1 MKIEKL
7 NIYGFG
13 KHENVTVDFGQG
25 ISVVYGL
32 NEAGKT
38 TIQQFILHILF
49 GFPAKNNAL
58 LRYEPKSGGKYGG
71 QVHIIDETYGKC
83 IVERIRG
90 KSAGDVTV
98 YFEDGTKGGEEQL
111 NTLLRQYDRASFESI
126 FSFSL
131 LQLQGFEKMDEDE
144 LSRTLLASGTTGVDS
159 LLQLGNRMEKELGD
173 LFKKSGRIPEMNV
186 KIMELRELEIE
197 LKEEQEKVGE
207 YAPSIERI
215 REIDDLLT
223 ELRGQEA
230 ELMQESQ
237 KLALVRQ
244 LLPLHQKK
252 QALDARLSQLSE
264 INFPTDGI
272 RRYEMLAGKLTEAEA
287 TKRRLEEEL
296 AELMKRM
303 PEQHEF
309 ERIAELEILLAKETE
324 WHRWQTAVTFEE
336 ENVSQLT
343 SSKRR
348 LLDRL
353 GVKGL
358 EAENTILDADVSIQK
373 EEQMHK
379 IIQELTEGDQQIG
392 FVNRQLIQVENE
404 LGDTETEIGGIERTA
419 PAVEELE
426 RVLQWP
432 KIRQQLAEAKAYIS
446 LSRRPVEQK
455 SLMIPALLV
464 VLAVAFIVFGFIQK
478 EWFIII
484 AGVIV
489 IGLGILIYSEKQH
502 QTPDS
507 AKLKQMEKIIAA
519 YDGNEHQME
528 ELTDR
533 IGMYKR
539 KKEDLQE
546 AFMVL
551 ERKFQSLTSE
561 LENTYSNRRKIELEL
576 VDFLGLYGFDEI
588 PSTGIIPEL
597 FRMIREV
604 QEVTRKLNDALL
616 RRQTIQQ
623 QIAERVA
630 EAEKIVRKFAPQ
642 ETVYEMLRREFIHLN
657 EQAETIRS
665 LTVALERKESALK
678 ETSSLVNSL
687 LEKVQALLAEA
698 AVETEEAFY
707 AAYNSHLEAFR
718 LKGQLEDVNAQ
729 LASYGPL
736 ELPDG
741 VVDEELRKKV
751 NDISGTL
758 SSISERLNVL
768 INDKAALVNKT
779 ERLLTDENY
788 GRKLQH
794 FEMKKSELA
803 ELVKKWSERK
813 AITEAVRRTMS
824 ELKEKKLPEVLEAAE
839 KMFCELTGGNYESL
853 SVTETGHFE
862 VVAKN
867 GMRYPIVEL
876 SQATKEQAYIS
887 LRLALAASIMNTAPF
902 PLMLD
907 DPFVHFDEERLSRMI
922 ELLDNLQNKHQFI
935 YFTCHEAMKDKWQGA
950 TILNV
955 SDIGSEQ
962 GAMVL

>member
-1 MKIEKL
+1 MRIEKL

-13 KHENVTVDFGQG
+13 KHENVTVDFGPG
-25 ISVVYGL
+25 ITVLYGL

-49 GFPAKNNAL
+49 GFPQKNNVL

-71 QVHIIDETYGKC
+71 QVHLVDETYGKC

-90 KSAGDVTV
+90 KSVGDVTV
-98 YFEDGTKGGEEQL
+98 YFEDGTKGGEVQL

-131 LQLQGFEKMDEDE
+131 LQLQGFEKMNEDE

-173 LFKKSGRIPEMNV
+173 LFKKSGRVPEMNV
-186 KIMELRELEIE
+186 KIMEIRELEIE
-197 LKEEQEKVGE
+197 LKDEQEKVGE

-223 ELRGQEA
+223 ELREQEK
-230 ELMQESQ
+230 ELMQDSQ

-252 QALDARLSQLSE
+252 QALDARLSQLSA
-264 INFPTDGI
+264 ITFPVDGI

-287 TKRRLEEEL
+287 SKQRLEEEV
-296 AELMKRM
+296 AELLAKM
-303 PEQHEF
+303 PEQQEF
-309 ERIAELEILLAKETE
+309 ERIAELETLLAKETE

-336 ENVSQLT
+336 DNVSQLT

-353 GVKGL
+353 GVKGF
-358 EAENTILDADVSIQK
+358 EAENTILEADVSIQK
-373 EEQMHK
+373 EENMHK
-379 IIQELTEGDQQIG
+379 IIRELTEGDQQIG

-404 LGDTETEIGGIERTA
+404 LADTETEIGGTERTA
-419 PAVEELE
+419 PTIKELE
-426 RVLQWP
+426 HVQRWP
-432 KIRQQLAEAKAYIS
+432 KIRQQLAEAKAYVS
-446 LSRRPVEQK
+446 LSGRSAEQK

-464 VLAVAFIVFGFIQK
+464 ILAIAFIVFGFIQK
-478 EWFIII
+478 EWLIII
-484 AGVIV
+484 AGVIF
-489 IGLGILIYSEKQH
+489 IGLGISLYSKRQD

-507 AKLKQMEKIIAA
+507 SKLQQMEKIIAA
-519 YDGNEHQME
+519 YDGNEDQME
-528 ELTDR
+528 ELTER
-533 IGMYKR
+533 IGIYKR
-539 KKEDLQE
+539 KKEELQE
-546 AFMVL
+546 VFMAL
-551 ERKFQSLTSE
+551 ERKYQTLTAE
-561 LENTYSNRRKIELEL
+561 LENAYSNRRQIELEL
-576 VDFLGLYGFDEI
+576 ADFLGLYGFNEI
-588 PSTGIIPEL
+588 PSTAIIPEL

-604 QEVTRKLNDALL
+604 QEVTRELNDAVL

-623 QIAERVA
+623 QIVERLA
-630 EAEKIVRKFAPQ
+630 EAEKIVRKSAPK
-642 ETVYEMLRREFIHLN
+642 EAIYEMLRREFFQLS
-657 EQAETIRS
+657 EQAETIKS
-665 LTVALERKESALK
+665 LSAALERKQSALK
-678 ETSSLVNSL
+678 ETSSLANSL
-687 LEKVQALLAEA
+687 LEKVQALFSEA
-698 AVETEEAFY
+698 AADTEEAFY
-707 AAYNSHLEAFR
+707 AAYNIHQEALR
-718 LKGQLEDVNAQ
+718 LKGQLEDVDAQ

-741 VVDEELRKKV
+741 VMDDELRIKV
-751 NDISGTL
+751 DDNSAIL
-758 SSISERLNVL
+758 LSISERLNVL

-788 GRKLQH
+788 GRKLQL

-803 ELVKKWSERK
+803 ELAKKWSERK
-813 AITEAVRRTMS
+813 AITEAIRRTMS

-839 KMFCELTGGNYESL
+839 KLFCELTGGNYESL

-862 VVAKN
+862 VLAKS

-887 LRLALAASIMNTAPF
+887 LRLALAASIVSTAPF

-935 YFTCHEAMKDKWQGA
+935 YFTCHEVMKDKWQGA

-955 SDIGSEQ
+955 SDIGNER
-962 GAMVL
+962 GAMVI

>member
-49 GFPAKNNAL
+49 GFPPKNNAL

-71 QVHIIDETYGKC
+71 QVHLIDETYGKC

-197 LKEEQEKVGE
+197 LKEEQGKVGE

-252 QALDARLSQLSE
+252 QALDARLSQLSG
-264 INFPTDGI
+264 ITFPADGI

-296 AELMKRM
+296 AELMTRM

-336 ENVSQLT
+336 ENVSQQT

-358 EAENTILDADVSIQK
+358 EAENTILEADVSIQK

-404 LGDTETEIGGIERTA
+404 LADTETEIGGIERTA

-426 RVLQWP
+426 RVQQWP

-446 LSRRPVEQK
+446 LSGRPVEQK

-489 IGLGILIYSEKQH
+489 IGLDILIYSKKQH

-561 LENTYSNRRKIELEL
+561 LENTYSNRRKTEFEL
-576 VDFLGLYGFDEI
+576 VEFLGLYGFDEI

-604 QEVTRKLNDALL
+604 QEVTRELNDALL

-623 QIAERVA
+623 QIAVRLA

-707 AAYNSHLEAFR
+707 AAYNSHQEAFR

-779 ERLLTDENY
+779 ERLLTDEKY

-813 AITEAVRRTMS
+813 AITEAIRRTMS

-839 KMFCELTGGNYESL
+839 KLFCELTGGNYESL
-853 SVTETGHFE
+853 RVTETGHFE

>member
-1 MKIEKL
+1 M
-7 NIYGFG
+7 
-13 KHENVTVDFGQG
+13 
-25 ISVVYGL
+25 
-32 NEAGKT
+32 
-38 TIQQFILHILF
+38 
-49 GFPAKNNAL
+49 L

-71 QVHIIDETYGKC
+71 QVHLVDETYGKC

-223 ELRGQEA
+223 ELRGQEK

-252 QALDARLSQLSE
+252 QALDARLSQLSA
-264 INFPTDGI
+264 ITFPADGI

-296 AELMKRM
+296 AELMTRM

-336 ENVSQLT
+336 DNVSQLT

-358 EAENTILDADVSIQK
+358 EAENTILEADVSIQK

-404 LGDTETEIGGIERTA
+404 LADTETEIGGIERTA

-426 RVLQWP
+426 RVQQWP

-446 LSRRPVEQK
+446 LSGRPVEQK

-489 IGLGILIYSEKQH
+489 IGLGILIYS
-502 QTPDS
+502 
-507 AKLKQMEKIIAA
+507 
-519 YDGNEHQME
+519 
-528 ELTDR
+528 
-533 IGMYKR
+533 
-539 KKEDLQE
+539 KKT
-546 AFMVL
+546 A
-551 ERKFQSLTSE
+551 
-561 LENTYSNRRKIELEL
+561 SNA
-576 VDFLGLYGFDEI
+576 GFI
-588 PSTGIIPEL
+588 
-597 FRMIREV
+597 
-604 QEVTRKLNDALL
+604 
-616 RRQTIQQ
+616 
-623 QIAERVA
+623 
-630 EAEKIVRKFAPQ
+630 
-642 ETVYEMLRREFIHLN
+642 
-657 EQAETIRS
+657 
-665 LTVALERKESALK
+665 
-678 ETSSLVNSL
+678 
-687 LEKVQALLAEA
+687 
-698 AVETEEAFY
+698 
-707 AAYNSHLEAFR
+707 
-718 LKGQLEDVNAQ
+718 
-729 LASYGPL
+729 
-736 ELPDG
+736 
-741 VVDEELRKKV
+741 
-751 NDISGTL
+751 
-758 SSISERLNVL
+758 
-768 INDKAALVNKT
+768 KT
-779 ERLLTDENY
+779 EAD
-788 GRKLQH
+788 G
-794 FEMKKSELA
+794 
-803 ELVKKWSERK
+803 
-813 AITEAVRRTMS
+813 
-824 ELKEKKLPEVLEAAE
+824 
-839 KMFCELTGGNYESL
+839 
-853 SVTETGHFE
+853 
-862 VVAKN
+862 KN
-867 GMRYPIVEL
+867 HCRI
-876 SQATKEQAYIS
+876 
-887 LRLALAASIMNTAPF
+887 
-902 PLMLD
+902 
-907 DPFVHFDEERLSRMI
+907 
-922 ELLDNLQNKHQFI
+922 
-935 YFTCHEAMKDKWQGA
+935 
-950 TILNV
+950 
-955 SDIGSEQ
+955 
-962 GAMVL
+962 

>member
-49 GFPAKNNAL
+49 GFPPKNNAL

-71 QVHIIDETYGKC
+71 QVHLIDETYGKC

-111 NTLLRQYDRASFESI
+111 NSLLRQYDRASFESI

-272 RRYEMLAGKLTEAEA
+272 RRYEMLAGKLTEAEV

-296 AELMKRM
+296 AELMTRM

-358 EAENTILDADVSIQK
+358 EAENTILEADVSIQK

-489 IGLGILIYSEKQH
+489 IGLGILIYSKKQH

-604 QEVTRKLNDALL
+604 QEVTRELNDALL

-623 QIAERVA
+623 QIAVRLA

-665 LTVALERKESALK
+665 LTVALEGKESALK

-687 LEKVQALLAEA
+687 LGKVQALLAEA

-707 AAYNSHLEAFR
+707 AAYNSHQEAFR

-794 FEMKKSELA
+794 FEMKKSELV

-813 AITEAVRRTMS
+813 AITEAIRRTMS

-935 YFTCHEAMKDKWQGA
+935 YFTCHEAMKDKWQAA

>member
-49 GFPAKNNAL
+49 GFPPKNNAH

-71 QVHIIDETYGKC
+71 QVHLIDETYGKC

-223 ELRGQEA
+223 ELRGQET
-230 ELMQESQ
+230 EIMQESQ

-252 QALDARLSQLSE
+252 QALDARLSQLSG
-264 INFPTDGI
+264 ITFPADGI

-296 AELMKRM
+296 AELMTRM

-336 ENVSQLT
+336 ENVSQQT

-404 LGDTETEIGGIERTA
+404 LADTETEIGGIERTA

-426 RVLQWP
+426 RVQQWP

-446 LSRRPVEQK
+446 LSGRPVEQK

-489 IGLGILIYSEKQH
+489 IGLGILIYSKKQH

-519 YDGNEHQME
+519 YGGNEHQME

-604 QEVTRKLNDALL
+604 QEVTRELNDALL

-623 QIAERVA
+623 QIAVRLA

-707 AAYNSHLEAFR
+707 AAYNSHQEAFR

-813 AITEAVRRTMS
+813 AITEAIRRTMS

>member
-13 KHENVTVDFGQG
+13 KHENVTVDFGSG
-25 ISVVYGL
+25 ITVLYGL

-49 GFPAKNNAL
+49 GFPQKNNAL

-71 QVHIIDETYGKC
+71 QVHLEDETYGKC

-197 LKEEQEKVGE
+197 LKDEQEKVGE

-223 ELRGQEA
+223 ELRGQET
-230 ELMQESQ
+230 ELMQDSQ

-252 QALDARLSQLSE
+252 QALEARLSQLTA
-264 INFPTDGI
+264 ITFPADGI
-272 RRYEMLAGKLTEAEA
+272 RRYEMLAGKLTEAKA
-287 TKRRLEEEL
+287 TKQRLEEEL
-296 AELMKRM
+296 AEIMAGM

-324 WHRWQTAVTFEE
+324 WHRWQTAVTLEE
-336 ENVSQLT
+336 DNVSQLT

-353 GVKGL
+353 GVKGF
-358 EAENTILDADVSIQK
+358 EAENAIFEADVSIQK

-379 IIQELTEGDQQIG
+379 IIRELTEGDQQIG
-392 FVNRQLIQVENE
+392 FVNRQLVQVENE
-404 LGDTETEIGGIERTA
+404 LSDIETEIGGIERTA
-419 PAVEELE
+419 PATDELE
-426 RVLQWP
+426 RVQQWP
-432 KIRQQLAEAKAYIS
+432 KIRQQLAEAKAYVS
-446 LSRRPVEQK
+446 LSRRPAEQK
-455 SLMIPALLV
+455 SLMIPALFVLLALV
-464 VLAVAFIVFGFIQK
+464 FIVFGFVQK
-478 EWFIII
+478 EWFVII

-489 IGLGILIYSEKQH
+489 IGLGILIYSKKQV
-502 QTPDS
+502 QTLDS
-507 AKLKQMEKIIAA
+507 SKLQQMEKIIAA

-528 ELTDR
+528 ELTER

-539 KKEDLQE
+539 KKEELQE
-546 AFMVL
+546 AFVAL
-551 ERKFQSLTSE
+551 ERKYQTLTSE
-561 LENTYSNRRKIELEL
+561 LENAYSNRRKIELEL
-576 VDFLGLYGFDEI
+576 ADFLGLYGFNEI

-604 QEVTRKLNDALL
+604 QEVTRELNDAVL
-616 RRQTIQQ
+616 RRQTTQQ
-623 QIAERVA
+623 QIAERLA
-630 EAEKIVRKFAPQ
+630 LAEKTLRKFVPQ
-642 ETVYEMLRREFIHLN
+642 EAIYEMLRREFIRLK
-657 EQAETIRS
+657 EQAETTRS
-665 LTVALERKESALK
+665 LTAALERKESALK
-678 ETSSLVNSL
+678 ETSSLANSL
-687 LEKVQALLAEA
+687 LEKVQALFSEA
-698 AVETEEAFY
+698 AAETEEAFY
-707 AAYNSHLEAFR
+707 VAYNSHQEVFR
-718 LKGQLEDVNAQ
+718 LMGQLEDVDAQ
-729 LASYGPL
+729 LASHGPL
-736 ELPDG
+736 ELPNG
-741 VVDEELRKKV
+741 VVDDELRIKV
-751 NDISGTL
+751 NDNSATL

-768 INDKAALVNKT
+768 INEKSALVNKT

-788 GRKLQH
+788 GRKLQLY
-794 FEMKKSELA
+794 EMKKSELA
-803 ELVKKWSERK
+803 ELAKKWSERK
-813 AITEAVRRTMS
+813 AITEAIRRTMS

-839 KMFCELTGGNYESL
+839 KLFCELTGGNYESL

-887 LRLALAASIMNTAPF
+887 LRLALAASIVSTAPF

-955 SDIGSEQ
+955 SDIGNEQ

>member
-13 KHENVTVDFGQG
+13 KHENVTIDFGQG

-49 GFPAKNNAL
+49 GFPAKNSVL

-71 QVHIIDETYGKC
+71 QVHLVDETYGKC

-186 KIMELRELEIE
+186 KMLELRELEIE
-197 LKEEQEKVGE
+197 LKVEQEKVGE

-215 REIDDLLT
+215 REIDNLVT

-230 ELMQESQ
+230 DLMQESQ
-237 KLALVRQ
+237 KLALMRQ

-264 INFPTDGI
+264 ITFPADGI
-272 RRYEMLAGKLTEAEA
+272 RRYEILAGKLTEAKA
-287 TKRRLEEEL
+287 TKQRLEEEL
-296 AELMKRM
+296 TELMTRM
-303 PEQHEF
+303 PEQSEF
-309 ERIAELEILLAKETE
+309 ERIAGLETLLAKETE
-324 WHRWQTAVTFEE
+324 WHRWRTAVTFEE
-336 ENVSQLT
+336 ENMGQLT
-343 SSKRR
+343 ISKRR

-358 EAENTILDADVSIQK
+358 EAENTIFEADVSIQK

-379 IIQELTEGDQQIG
+379 IIQDLTDYNQQIG
-392 FVNRQLIQVENE
+392 YVNRQLTQVENE
-404 LGDTETEIGGIERTA
+404 LADTETRIGEIGRTA

-426 RVLQWP
+426 RVQQWP
-432 KIRQQLAEAKAYIS
+432 KIRQQLAEAKAYVS
-446 LSRRPVEQK
+446 LSGRSVEQK
-455 SLMIPALLV
+455 SPMIPVL
-464 VLAVAFIVFGFIQK
+464 LAVFAIALIVFGFMQK
-478 EWFIII
+478 EWFILI
-484 AGVIV
+484 AGIIV
-489 IGLGILIYSEKQH
+489 IGLGILFYSKKQH
-502 QTPDS
+502 ETPDAS
-507 AKLKQMEKIIAA
+507 KLQQMEKVIAT
-519 YDGNEHQME
+519 YDGNENKME
-528 ELTDR
+528 ELTER
-533 IGMYKR
+533 IGMYNR
-539 KKEDLQE
+539 KKEEIQQVFI
-546 AFMVL
+546 AL
-551 ERKFQSLTSE
+551 ERNYQSLTSE
-561 LENTYSNRRKIELEL
+561 LENAYSSRKKIELEL
-576 VDFLGLYGFDEI
+576 VGFLELYGFDEI

-604 QEVTRKLNDALL
+604 QEVARELNDALL
-616 RRQTIQQ
+616 RRQTIQK
-623 QIAERVA
+623 QIAERVT
-630 EAEKIVRKFAPQ
+630 EAEKVVRKSVPLEA
-642 ETVYEMLRREFIHLN
+642 VYEMLRREFIQLN
-657 EQAETIRS
+657 EQAETTKS
-665 LTVALERKESALK
+665 LTAALERKDSALK
-678 ETSSLVNSL
+678 ETSSLANSL
-687 LEKVQALLAEA
+687 LEKVQTLLAEA

-707 AAYNSHLEAFR
+707 AAYNSHQEALR
-718 LKGQLEDVNAQ
+718 LLGQLEDVDVQ
-729 LASYGPL
+729 LASYGHL
-736 ELPDG
+736 EMSDG
-741 VVDEELRKKV
+741 VVDEELRRRV
-751 NDISGTL
+751 NVNSGTL
-758 SSISERLNVL
+758 SSISERLNDL

-788 GRKLQH
+788 GRKLQL

-803 ELVKKWSERK
+803 ELAKKWSERK
-813 AITEAVRRTMS
+813 AITEAIRRTMS

-839 KMFCELTGGNYESL
+839 KLFCELTGGNYESL

-862 VVAKN
+862 VLAKN

-887 LRLALAASIMNTAPF
+887 LRLALAASIMGTAPF

-922 ELLDNLQNKHQFI
+922 ELLDNLQHKHQFI

>member
-13 KHENVTVDFGQG
+13 KHENVTVDLGPG
-25 ISVVYGL
+25 ITVLYGL

-49 GFPAKNNAL
+49 GFPPKNSVL

-71 QVHIIDETYGKC
+71 QVHLVDEAYGKC

-98 YFEDGTKGGEEQL
+98 YFEDGTRGGEEQL

-131 LQLQGFEKMDEDE
+131 LQLQGFERMDEDE

-197 LKEEQEKVGE
+197 LKDEQQKVGE

-223 ELRGQEA
+223 ELREQET
-230 ELMQESQ
+230 ELMKDSQ

-252 QALDARLSQLSE
+252 QALDARLSQLGAAT
-264 INFPTDGI
+264 FPADGI
-272 RRYEMLAGKLTEAEA
+272 RRYEMLAGKLTEAKA

-296 AELMKRM
+296 EEIVAGM

-309 ERIAELEILLAKETE
+309 ERVAELEILLGKETE
-324 WHRWQTAVTFEE
+324 WHRWQTAVTSEE
-336 ENVSQLT
+336 DNVSQLT

-358 EAENTILDADVSIQK
+358 EAEKSIFEADVSIQK

-379 IIQELTEGDQQIG
+379 IIRELTEGDQQIG
-392 FVNRQLIQVENE
+392 FVNHQLVQVENE
-404 LGDTETEIGGIERTA
+404 LSDTETEMGSIERTA

-426 RVLQWP
+426 RVQQWP
-432 KIRQQLAEAKAYIS
+432 KIRQQLAEAKAYVS
-446 LSRRPVEQK
+446 LSGRPAEQK

-464 VLAVAFIVFGFIQK
+464 VLAIAFIVFGFIQK

-484 AGVIV
+484 AGVSV
-489 IGLGILIYSEKQH
+489 IGLGILLYSKKQD
-502 QTPDS
+502 QAPDS
-507 AKLKQMEKIIAA
+507 SKLQQMEKIIAA
-519 YDGNEHQME
+519 YDGNEHKME
-528 ELTDR
+528 ELAER

-539 KKEDLQE
+539 KKEELQE
-546 AFMVL
+546 VFMVL
-551 ERKFQSLTSE
+551 ERKYQTLTSE
-561 LENTYSNRRKIELEL
+561 LENTYGNRREIELEL
-576 VDFLGLYGFDEI
+576 ANFLGLYGFKEI
-588 PSTGIIPEL
+588 PSTGIIPEI

-604 QEVTRKLNDALL
+604 QEVTRELNDAVL
-616 RRQTIQQ
+616 RRQTTQQ
-623 QIAERVA
+623 QIAERLA
-630 EAEKIVRKFAPQ
+630 EAEKIMRKSAPQ
-642 ETVYEMLRREFIHLN
+642 EAIYEMLRREFIQLN
-657 EQAETIRS
+657 EQAETIKS
-665 LTVALERKESALK
+665 LTAALERKESALK
-678 ETSSLVNSL
+678 DTSSFANSL
-687 LEKVQALLAEA
+687 LEKVHDLLAEA

-707 AAYNSHLEAFR
+707 EAYNRHQEVFR
-718 LKGQLEDVNAQ
+718 LMGQLEDVDAQ
-729 LASYGPL
+729 LASHGPL
-736 ELPDG
+736 ELPVG
-741 VVDEELRKKV
+741 VMDDELRIKV
-751 NDISGTL
+751 NDNSATL
-758 SSISERLNVL
+758 SSISERLNGL

-788 GRKLQH
+788 GRKLQL

-803 ELVKKWSERK
+803 ELAKKWSERK
-813 AITEAVRRTMS
+813 AITEAISRTMA

-839 KMFCELTGGNYESL
+839 KLFCELTGGNYESL
-853 SVTETGHFE
+853 SITETGHFE
-862 VVAKN
+862 VLAKS

-887 LRLALAASIMNTAPF
+887 LRLALAASIVSTAPF

-935 YFTCHEAMKDKWQGA
+935 YFTCHEVMKDKWQGA

-955 SDIGSEQ
+955 SDIGSER

>member
-49 GFPAKNNAL
+49 GFPAKNSVL

-71 QVHIIDETYGKC
+71 QVHLVDETYGKC

-111 NTLLRQYDRASFESI
+111 NTLLCQYDRASFESI

-131 LQLQGFEKMDEDE
+131 LQLQGFEKMDEDD

-159 LLQLGNRMEKELGD
+159 LLQLGIRLEKELGD

-186 KIMELRELEIE
+186 KIVELRELEIE
-197 LKEEQEKVGE
+197 LKAEQEKVGE

-215 REIDDLLT
+215 REIDDLVT
-223 ELRGQEA
+223 ELRGQET

-252 QALDARLSQLSE
+252 QALDARLSQLSG
-264 INFPTDGI
+264 ITFPADGI
-272 RRYEMLAGKLTEAEA
+272 RRYEMLAGKLADAKA
-287 TKRRLEEEL
+287 TKQRLKEEV
-296 AELMKRM
+296 AELMTRM

-309 ERIAELEILLAKETE
+309 ERIAELEIMLAKETE

-358 EAENTILDADVSIQK
+358 EAENTIFEANVSIQK

-379 IIQELTEGDQQIG
+379 IIQELTDCDQQIG
-392 FVNRQLIQVENE
+392 YVNRQLTQVENE
-404 LGDTETEIGGIERTA
+404 LADTETGISGIERTA

-426 RVLQWP
+426 RVQQWP
-432 KIRQQLAEAKAYIS
+432 KIRQQLAEAKAYVS
-446 LSRRPVEQK
+446 LSGRPVEQK
-455 SLMIPALLV
+455 SLLIPALLV
-464 VLAVAFIVFGFIQK
+464 VLAVAIIVFGFIQK
-478 EWFIII
+478 EWFILI

-489 IGLGILIYSEKQH
+489 IGLSSLIYSKKQH
-502 QTPDS
+502 EASDS
-507 AKLKQMEKIIAA
+507 SKLQQMEKIIAA

-528 ELTDR
+528 ELIER
-533 IGMYKR
+533 ISMYKR
-539 KKEDLQE
+539 KKEELQQVFI
-546 AFMVL
+546 AL
-551 ERKFQSLTSE
+551 ERNYQTLTSE
-561 LENTYSNRRKIELEL
+561 LENSYSNRRKTELEL
-576 VDFLGLYGFDEI
+576 VEFLGLYGFNEI

-604 QEVTRKLNDALL
+604 QEVTRELNNAVL

-623 QIAERVA
+623 QIAERLA
-630 EAEKIVRKFAPQ
+630 EAEKLIRKSALQ
-642 ETVYEMLRREFIHLN
+642 EVIYEMLRREFIQLK
-657 EQAETIRS
+657 EQAETIKS

-678 ETSSLVNSL
+678 DITSLAKTL

-698 AVETEEAFY
+698 SVETEEAFY
-707 AAYNSHLEAFR
+707 AAYNSHQEALR
-718 LKGQLEDVNAQ
+718 LMGQLEDVDVQ
-729 LASYGPL
+729 LASHGHL

-741 VVDEELRKKV
+741 VVDEELRIKV
-751 NDISGTL
+751 NDNSATL
-758 SSISERLNVL
+758 SLISESLNVL
-768 INDKAALVNKT
+768 VNDKAALVSKT
-779 ERLLTDENY
+779 ERLLTDESY
-788 GRKLQH
+788 GRKLQL

-803 ELVKKWSERK
+803 ELAKKWSERK

-824 ELKEKKLPEVLEAAE
+824 ELKEKKLPDVLEAAE
-839 KMFCELTGGNYESL
+839 KLFCELTGGNYESL

-862 VVAKN
+862 VLAKN

-887 LRLALAASIMNTAPF
+887 LRLALAASIMSTAPF
-902 PLMLD
+902 PLLLD

-922 ELLDNLQNKHQFI
+922 ELIDNLQHKHQFI

>member
-25 ISVVYGL
+25 ITVVYGL

-38 TIQQFILHILF
+38 TIQQFILHVLF
-49 GFPAKNNAL
+49 GFPTKNNVL

-71 QVHIIDETYGKC
+71 LVHLVDETYGKC

-197 LKEEQEKVGE
+197 LKDEQQKVGE

-223 ELRGQEA
+223 DLREQEK
-230 ELMQESQ
+230 ELMQDSQ

-252 QALDARLSQLSE
+252 QALYARLSQVSA
-264 INFPTDGI
+264 ITFPADGI
-272 RRYEMLAGKLTEAEA
+272 RRYEMLAGKLTEARA
-287 TKRRLEEEL
+287 TKQRLDEEV
-296 AELMKRM
+296 AELMTRM

-309 ERIAELEILLAKETE
+309 ERVAELQILLSKETE

-336 ENVSQLT
+336 DNVSQLT

-353 GVKGL
+353 GIKGF
-358 EAENTILDADVSIQK
+358 EAENTVFEADVSIQK

-379 IIQELTEGDQQIG
+379 IIRELTEGDQQIG

-404 LGDTETEIGGIERTA
+404 LADTETEIGGIERTA
-419 PAVEELE
+419 PAVGELE
-426 RVLQWP
+426 RVQQWP
-432 KIRQQLAEAKAYIS
+432 KIRQQLAEAKAYVS
-446 LSRRPVEQK
+446 LSRPAEQK

-464 VLAVAFIVFGFIQK
+464 ILAIAFIVFGFIQK

-489 IGLGILIYSEKQH
+489 IGLGILLYSKRQD

-507 AKLKQMEKIIAA
+507 TKLQQMEKIIAE

-528 ELTDR
+528 ELTER

-539 KKEDLQE
+539 KKEELQE
-546 AFMVL
+546 VFVAL
-551 ERKFQSLTSE
+551 ERKYQTLTSE
-561 LENTYSNRRKIELEL
+561 LENAYGNRRKIELEL
-576 VDFLGLYGFDEI
+576 ANFLGLYGFNEI
-588 PSTGIIPEL
+588 PSTEIIPEL

-604 QEVTRKLNDALL
+604 QEVTRGLNDAVLKQ
-616 RRQTIQQ
+616 QTTQQ
-623 QIAERVA
+623 QIAERLA
-630 EAEKIVRKFAPQ
+630 EAEKIMRKSAPQ
-642 ETVYEMLRREFIHLN
+642 EAVYEMLRREFIQLN
-657 EQAETIRS
+657 EQAETIKS
-665 LTVALERKESALK
+665 LTATLERKESALK
-678 ETSSLVNSL
+678 DTSSLANSL
-687 LEKVQALLAEA
+687 LEKVQALLTEA
-698 AVETEEAFY
+698 AAETEEAFY
-707 AAYNSHLEAFR
+707 AAYNIHQEAFR
-718 LKGQLEDVNAQ
+718 LKGQREDVDAQ
-729 LASYGPL
+729 LASHGPL

-741 VVDEELRKKV
+741 VMDDELRIKV
-751 NDISGTL
+751 NDNSTTL

-768 INDKAALVNKT
+768 INEKATLVNKT

-788 GRKLQH
+788 GRKLQL

-803 ELVKKWSERK
+803 EIAKKWSERK
-813 AITEAVRRTMS
+813 AITEAIRRTMS

-839 KMFCELTGGNYESL
+839 KLFCELTGGNYESL

-887 LRLALAASIMNTAPF
+887 LRLALAASIVSSAPF

-922 ELLDNLQNKHQFI
+922 ELIDNLQNKHQFI
-935 YFTCHEAMKDKWQGA
+935 YFTCHEVMKDKWQGA

-955 SDIGSEQ
+955 SDIGSER

>member
-25 ISVVYGL
+25 ITVVYGL

-49 GFPAKNNAL
+49 GFPPKNNAL

-71 QVHIIDETYGKC
+71 QVHLEDETYGKC

-131 LQLQGFEKMDEDE
+131 LQLQGFEKMGEED

-197 LKEEQEKVGE
+197 LKDEQEKVGE

-215 REIDDLLT
+215 GEIDNLLI
-223 ELRGQEA
+223 ELREQEK
-230 ELMQESQ
+230 ELIQGSQ

-252 QALDARLSQLSE
+252 QVLDARMSQLNA
-264 INFPTDGI
+264 ITFPADGI
-272 RRYEMLAGKLTEAEA
+272 RRYEMLIGKLTEAKA
-287 TKRRLEEEL
+287 TKQLLEEEL
-296 AELMKRM
+296 AEILTRL
-303 PEQHEF
+303 PEQFEF
-309 ERIAELEILLAKETE
+309 ERIAELEILLSKETE
-324 WHRWQTAVTFEE
+324 WHRWQTAVSFEE
-336 ENVSQLT
+336 DNMSQLT

-353 GVKGL
+353 GVKGF
-358 EAENTILDADVSIQK
+358 EAENTILEADVSIQK

-379 IIQELTEGDQQIG
+379 IIRELTEDDQQIG

-404 LGDTETEIGGIERTA
+404 LADTETQIGGIERIA
-419 PAVEELE
+419 PTVEELE
-426 RVLQWP
+426 RVKQWP
-432 KIRQQLAEAKAYIS
+432 KIRQQLAEAKAYVS
-446 LSRRPVEQK
+446 LSGRQAEQK

-464 VLAVAFIVFGFIQK
+464 VLALAFIVFGFIQT
-478 EWFIII
+478 EWLIII

-489 IGLGILIYSEKQH
+489 LGLGILMYPKKQH
-502 QTPDS
+502 QTPVS
-507 AKLKQMEKIIAA
+507 SKLQQMEKIIAA
-519 YDGNEHQME
+519 YDGNERQME
-528 ELTDR
+528 ELSER

-539 KKEDLQE
+539 KKEELHE
-546 AFMVL
+546 VFMIL
-551 ERKFQSLTSE
+551 ERKYQTLTTE
-561 LENTYSNRRKIELEL
+561 LENVYSNRRQIELEL
-576 VDFLGLYGFDEI
+576 AGFLALYGFNEI

-604 QEVTRKLNDALL
+604 QEVTRELNDAVIRL
-616 RRQTIQQ
+616 QTIQQ
-623 QIAERVA
+623 QIVERLA
-630 EAEKIVRKFAPQ
+630 EAEKVIRKSAPQ
-642 ETVYEMLRREFIHLN
+642 AMIYEMLRREFIQLN
-657 EQAETIRS
+657 EQAETIKS
-665 LTVALERKESALK
+665 LTAVFERKESALK
-678 ETSSLVNSL
+678 ETTSLANSL
-687 LEKVQALLAEA
+687 LEKVQALFAESA
-698 AVETEEAFY
+698 AETEEAFY
-707 AAYNSHLEAFR
+707 AAYNSHQEAFR
-718 LKGQLEDVNAQ
+718 LKGQLEDVDAQ
-729 LASYGPL
+729 LASHGPL
-736 ELPDG
+736 ELPGMVMD
-741 VVDEELRKKV
+741 DELRKKV
-751 NDISGTL
+751 DDNSATL
-758 SSISERLNVL
+758 SSISERQNDL
-768 INDKAALVNKT
+768 INEKAALVNKT
-779 ERLLTDENY
+779 ERLLSDENY
-788 GRKLQH
+788 GRKLQL

-803 ELVKKWSERK
+803 ELAKKWSERK
-813 AITEAVRRTMS
+813 AITEAISRTMS

-839 KMFCELTGGNYESL
+839 KLFCELTGGNYESL

-862 VVAKN
+862 VLAKN

-876 SQATKEQAYIS
+876 SQATKEQAYIA
-887 LRLALAASIMNTAPF
+887 LRFALAASIESTAPF

-935 YFTCHEAMKDKWQGA
+935 YFTCHGAMKDKWREA

-955 SDIGSEQ
+955 SEIGSER